1 MWPIKINYK
10 HMKKLSNSYIIK
22 SWIKSSAL
30 ALTLSFA
37 FSCQDALQEDVI
49 SQIGNDYLNT
59 SSGFND
65 GVNAA
70 YTSLRAWY
78 GTERGHNLTDFGT
91 DTYTNGAD
99 GSWKFMNTYTNQFD
113 SQNGHVRELWDE
125 LYRGINTCNAVIERS
140 VNVTGVTEAVKKQ
153 RIAEVKFI
161 RAHNY
166 FLLVQLFGPVDLQ
179 LTENK
184 VPNKKVTR
192 APVAAVY
199 DAIIADLLA
208 AIPDLEA
215 VKASNQYGRVT
226 RPTAQNLL
234 AKVYLT
240 RATSEAKQ
248 ASDFASAEPLLKSVI
263 NDYGFTLLPA
273 YSSIY
278 RFGNERNDEVIF
290 AIQYTRD
297 PLTNGGGN
305 NSHVFFLMEYDVQP
319 GMRRDT
325 QNGRPFKRYRMTPY
339 AINTVFADRVND
351 SRYKASF
358 VDVYYS
364 NRPGTFNTSFDPS
377 KPSVTFAQGDT
388 AIYIPGFEMPLA
400 QRATKKYQVLV
411 PSRYDE
417 RLFPALN
424 KHMDP
429 GRADLTQFEGGRDFI
444 AMRLGETYLL
454 LAESLLKQGK
464 VADAAAAVNV
474 VRRRAAFPGKQA
486 AMEITPAQMTMDFL
500 MEESARELMGE
511 QVRWLDLKR
520 WGVLLERVKLH
531 NAQAAP
537 NIKDFHVLRPIPQN
551 QIDRAEGGASG
562 FPQNTGY

>member
-1 MWPIKINYK
+1 
-10 HMKKLSNSYIIK
+10 MKKITNSYQIK
-22 SWIKSSAL
+22 SWIKTSAL

-37 FSCQDALQEDVI
+37 FSCQDALQEDVV

-59 SSGFND
+59 AKGLED
-65 GVNAA
+65 GVSAA

-78 GTERGHNLTDFGT
+78 GTERGHNLTEFGT
-91 DTYTNGAD
+91 DIYTNGAD

-125 LYRGINTCNAVIERS
+125 FYRGINTCNAVIDRS
-140 VNVTGVTEAVKKQ
+140 VNVTGVSETVKKQ

-161 RAHNY
+161 RAHHY
-166 FLLVQLFGPVDLQ
+166 FLMVQLFGPVDLQ
-179 LTENK
+179 LSENI
-184 VPNKKVTR
+184 VPNKNVTR
-192 APVAAVY
+192 APVADIYA
-199 DAIIADLLA
+199 AIIKDLTE

-215 VKASNQYGRVT
+215 LKASTQYGRVT
-226 RPTAQNLL
+226 RPVAEHLL
-234 AKVYLT
+234 AKVYIT
-240 RATSEAKQ
+240 KATSEAK
-248 ASDFASAEPLLKSVI
+248 ATDDYAKAEPLLKKVI
-263 NDYGFTLLPA
+263 SDYGFRLLPDFA
-273 YSSIY
+273 QVYQ
-278 RFGNERNDEVIF
+278 FGNERNDEVIW

-305 NSHVFFLMEYDVQP
+305 NSHVFYLMEYDVQA

-339 AINTVFADRVND
+339 AINTIFADRVND

-358 VDVYYS
+358 IDVYYS
-364 NRPGTFNTSFDPS
+364 NRPGTFNTSFDLS

-400 QRATKKYQVLV
+400 ERAKKKYQVLV

-417 RLFPALN
+417 RLFPGLK
-424 KHMDP
+424 KHLDP

-444 AMRLGETYLL
+444 AMRLAETYLL
-454 LAESLLKQGK
+454 LAEAQFRLGK
-464 VADAAAAVNV
+464 IADATASINAV
-474 VRRRAAFPGKQA
+474 RKRAAFPGKEA
-486 AMEITPAQMTMDFL
+486 AMEITPAQMTFEMII
-500 MEESARELMGE
+500 EERARELIGE
-511 QVRWLDLKR
+511 QFRWLDLKR
-520 WGVLLERVKLH
+520 WGLLVERVKLY

-551 QIDRAEGGASG
+551 QIDRAEGGPSG
-562 FPQNTGY
+562 FPQNPGY

>member
-1 MWPIKINYK
+1 
-10 HMKKLSNSYIIK
+10 MKKLTNSYNIK

-59 SSGFND
+59 AKGLED

-78 GTERGHNLTDFGT
+78 GTERGHNLTEFGT

-113 SQNGHVRELWDE
+113 SQNGHVTQLWDE
-125 LYRGINTCNAVIERS
+125 FYRGINTCNAVIERS
-140 VNVTGVTEAVKKQ
+140 VNVTGVSEAIKK
-153 RIAEVKFI
+153 RRVAEVKFI
-161 RAHNY
+161 RAHHY
-166 FLLVQLFGPVDLQ
+166 FLMVQLFGPLDLQ

-192 APVAAVY
+192 APVAAIY
-199 DAIIADLLA
+199 DAIIADLQS

-215 VKASNQYGRVT
+215 VRASNQYGRVT
-226 RPTAQNLL
+226 RPAAQHLL
-234 AKVYLT
+234 GKVYIT

-248 ASDFASAEPLLKSVI
+248 ATDYASAEPLLKSVI
-263 NDYGFTLLPA
+263 NDYGFRLL
-273 YSSIY
+273 SSFDQVHQ
-278 RFGNERNDEVIF
+278 FGNERNDEVIF
-290 AIQYTRD
+290 AIQYTRS

-305 NSHVFFLMEYDVQP
+305 NAHVFYLMEYDVQA

-325 QNGRPFKRYRMTPY
+325 QNGRPFKRYRMTDY
-339 AINTVFADRVND
+339 ALNTVFADRVND

-358 VDVYYS
+358 IDVYFS
-364 NRPGTFNTSFDPS
+364 NRPGTFNTSFDLS

-400 QRATKKYQVLV
+400 ERATKKYQVLV

-417 RLFPALN
+417 RLFPGLK
-424 KHMDP
+424 KHLDP
-429 GRADLTQFEGGRDFI
+429 GRVDLTQFEGGRDWI

-464 VADAAAAVNV
+464 VADATAAINM
-474 VRRRAAFPGKQA
+474 VRKRAAFSGKQA

-500 MEESARELMGE
+500 MEESSRELIGE
-511 QVRWLDLKR
+511 QFRWLDLKR
-520 WGVLLERVKLH
+520 WGVLIERVKLH
-531 NAQAAP
+531 NPQAAP

-551 QIDRAEGGASG
+551 QIDRAEGGPSG